1 MKLEEARKLVTE
13 TFTQAFDRARFLR
26 FVQNVVNHLDTR
38 GERQH
43 RWSGNGGIKQA
54 FRDKVRLYERLGTYT
69 DPDGEKIDVLAIH
82 LARDTTLERG
92 RTFLRNFVADY
103 LTTGH
108 GNDKSA
114 VLAAFVSPDES
125 DWRFSFVKLEY
136 ALEQTDA
143 GRVRERKEL
152 TPARRY
158 SFIVGS
164 NEHSHTAQ
172 RQFLELLENDANDP
186 TLAEI
191 EKAFDIE
198 KVTKEFFA
206 RYKELFE
213 SVRDALDAV
222 VKKSKLV
229 REEFERK
236 GIEADD
242 FAKKLLG
249 QLVFLYFLQRKG
261 WFGVRRDAAWGT
273 GDRQYLRH
281 LFDERARYY
290 EQGEH
295 GAKHNF
301 FNDILESLFY
311 NTLATPRRADYSD
324 RFFCKIP
331 FLNGGLF
338 EPLFDYDW
346 VHTDILLPDTLFS
359 NSTVTKDGDRGTG
372 ILDVFDRY
380 NFTVNEAEPL
390 ERDVAVDPEM
400 LGKVFENLLPENLRH
415 KGGTYY
421 TPRVIV
427 NYMCQQS
434 LINYLSTHLAEVPR
448 EDLDTFI
455 RIGYAQAD
463 FEAAGT
469 QSHRDKFLPETI
481 RRHAPQIDRLL
492 EEITV
497 CDPAIGSGAF
507 PVGMMQEIVRARLAL
522 SSVEGVPQRTTYELK
537 RHAIQNSLYGVDID
551 PGAVEIAKLRLWLSL
566 VVDEESRER
575 IQALPNLDYKI
586 MQGNSL
592 LEEFR
597 GVKLLDDDFIE
608 RNSAGDDGILE
619 TLKGRIQQMR
629 GEAIAIRQKHGK
641 TSPYAIKHEREIDAL
656 LKQVGLLVAQPERR
670 SEDLF
675 ASESKQKLASLKEC
689 IERYTNETSPDE
701 KVRLRDRIEQLE
713 WEFMAATL
721 EEHGETEALAE
732 LARHRRDN
740 RKNYFL
746 WKLHF
751 AGVFQEKGGF
761 DVVIGN
767 PPYVRQEEIKELK
780 PALQR
785 GYQTYTGTSDLY
797 IYFYERAVQLLNA
810 QGAMAFIT
818 SNKYFRAAYGEKLR
832 RLLSETTRINQI
844 IDFGDAP
851 VFEATAYACVIMLQ
865 RQPSNGNMTRVW
877 NLPAGALVEDFEHNF
892 TAQGFALAQSELK
905 ADGWRLESP
914 VMLRLLEKLRRIGKP
929 LCEYVGATVYRGI
942 TTGFNEAFV
951 VDRMTYDALVKEHPS
966 SKGLLKPFL
975 RGRDVKRWHIQAQ
988 DLWLIFIPWHF
999 PLHEDSNVKGASLKA
1014 EKEFARYFPAIY
1026 KHLLKYKND
1035 LSMRNATETGIRY
1048 EWYALQ
1054 RWASDYWQEF
1064 EKPKIVSTK
1073 ISIRPTFT
1081 LDTNGCYLGN
1091 TSYFLPTLSET
1102 HYLLALLNSYLFHIY
1117 AKKIFVEKQGGWY
1130 EIQPA
1135 GLESFPIPAAT
1146 LAQQAPITKL
1156 VDRILAAKRDDP
1168 QADTSRHEREIDRLV
1183 YQLYELT
1190 DDEIA
1195 IVEGTAK

>member
-1 MKLEEARKLVTE
+1 
-13 TFTQAFDRARFLR
+13 
-26 FVQNVVNHLDTR
+26 
-38 GERQH
+38 
-43 RWSGNGGIKQA
+43 
-54 FRDKVRLYERLGTYT
+54 
-69 DPDGEKIDVLAIH
+69 
-82 LARDTTLERG
+82 
-92 RTFLRNFVADY
+92 
-103 LTTGH
+103 TTGH
-108 GNDKSA
+108 GNNKSA

-136 ALEQTDA
+136 ALEQTDE
-143 GRVRERKEL
+143 GRVRERKEM

-206 RYKELFE
+206 QYKELFE

-222 VKKSKLV
+222 VKRSKPM

-236 GIEADD
+236 GIETDD

-273 GDRQYLRH
+273 GDKQYLRH

-290 EQGEH
+290 ERGEQ

-301 FNDILESLFY
+301 FNDILEPLFY

-469 QSHRDKFLPETI
+469 QSHKDKFLPEAI

-522 SSVEGVPQRTTYELK
+522 CSVEGVAERTTYELK

-608 RNSAGDDGILE
+608 RNSAGDDGTLDS
-619 TLKGRIQQMR
+619 LKGRIQQMQ

-656 LKQVGLLVAQPERR
+656 LKQVGLLVAQPARR

-675 ASESKQKLASLKEC
+675 ASESKQKLASLKES
-689 IERYTNETSPDE
+689 IEQYTNETSPDE
-701 KVRLRDRIEQLE
+701 KGRLRAQIEQLE

-751 AGVFQEKGGF
+751 AGVFQAKGGF
-761 DVVIGN
+761 DVIIAN
-767 PPYVRQEEIKELK
+767 PPYLKERDNKSVFELVNNSLFGQQYHQGK
-780 PALQR
+780 MD
-785 GYQTYTGTSDLY
+785 YWY
-797 IYFYERAVQLLNA
+797 YFLHKAINIVNF
-810 QGAMAFIT
+810 GGSIAFIT
-818 SNKYFRAAYGEKLR
+818 SRYWIASSGSKKLIRRIKEHLSFTNIVDIGSLKVFENVAGHHMIHIYKKGKEDASINFRVIANSVEDISSLAETANIKFGTLNNSTIFSDSDEIVLNARRLALSQTVELGSVYFVTQGVVQNPDRVSAVAAKKYGLQQRHGVFVLTRAELEKLKLTSQERQFIKEFYDEKHINRFYLDRSNPEFLLYLTKENCTSISQYPNIRRHLIQFRSIMDARRETINGNIQWFQLHWPRKQAYFENEKIVIPSMFKHPTAAFCGDNSYFGMSSNLILRSNTTYSLKYLIAIINSRLGDWWFGTHGKQRGVGLDIGVEKLR
-832 RLLSETTRINQI
+832 
-844 IDFGDAP
+844 A
-851 VFEATAYACVIMLQ
+851 
-865 RQPSNGNMTRVW
+865 
-877 NLPAGALVEDFEHNF
+877 
-892 TAQGFALAQSELK
+892 
-905 ADGWRLESP
+905 
-914 VMLRLLEKLRRIGKP
+914 
-929 LCEYVGATVYRGI
+929 
-942 TTGFNEAFV
+942 
-951 VDRMTYDALVKEHPS
+951 
-966 SKGLLKPFL
+966 
-975 RGRDVKRWHIQAQ
+975 
-988 DLWLIFIPWHF
+988 
-999 PLHEDSNVKGASLKA
+999 
-1014 EKEFARYFPAIY
+1014 
-1026 KHLLKYKND
+1026 
-1035 LSMRNATETGIRY
+1035 
-1048 EWYALQ
+1048 
-1054 RWASDYWQEF
+1054 
-1064 EKPKIVSTK
+1064 
-1073 ISIRPTFT
+1073 
-1081 LDTNGCYLGN
+1081 
-1091 TSYFLPTLSET
+1091 
-1102 HYLLALLNSYLFHIY
+1102 
-1117 AKKIFVEKQGGWY
+1117 
-1130 EIQPA
+1130 
-1135 GLESFPIPAAT
+1135 FPIKELPQEEEP
-1146 LAQQAPITKL
+1146 LIIKL

-1168 QADTSRHEREIDRLV
+1168 QADTSKLEREIDHLV

-1190 DDEIA
+1190 ADEIA
-1195 IVEGTAK
+1195 IVEGREGEL